1 MPIRNSLSDVKG
13 LTEIRTRTGQV
24 VNSGVP
30 YIAYLKISCLE
41 MEKARREKEKR
52 AAEARIANINARLAE
67 IEAEK
72 DAILRRQGERA
83 LSLEAAPAKLKKPVC
98 RTQPTLTNG
107 CFKIR
112 Y

>member
-1 MPIRNSLSDVKG
+1 MPIRNSLTDVKG

-24 VNSGVP
+24 VNSGIP
-30 YIAYLKISCLE
+30 HIAYLKISCLE
-41 MEKARREKEKR
+41 MEKARREKERR
-52 AAEARIANINARLAE
+52 AAEARIANIDARLAE

-72 DAILRRQGERA
+72 DAILRRQGERD
-83 LSLEAAPAKLKKPVC
+83 LSPGVVPAKPKKPAY
-98 RTQPTLTNG
+98 RAQPTLTNG